1 MMKYIRLV
9 TGELIPAVGL
19 GTAGLFEDKCE
30 QVIQWALEM
39 GYRLIDTAWA
49 YRNQEAIGKAIW
61 ESGVSRSEI
70 FITSKIWR
78 DYLNYEAVL
87 EQCDQIL
94 DQLQVDYVDLLLT
107 HWPSDALV
115 RMRDRPPN
123 VVSLEETLTA
133 FNEIYQRGKIRHIG
147 VSNYDADLLQQAQQ
161 ISNAPISVNQVHFHL
176 NDPNCDENA
185 SLSLVGFC
193 HQSEVAVMAY
203 CPLASGWCPAKGKL
217 LQHPTLA
224 EIASQHGKTPAQVAL
239 KWVMD
244 RGTIIIPKSGSKVRL
259 GQNIRILDFELSR
272 DQTAQLNEL

>member
-1 MMKYIRLV
+1 MIKYIRLV

-30 QVIQWALEM
+30 QAIQWALEM

-49 YRNQEAIGKAIW
+49 YRNQEAIGKAIRK
-61 ESGVSRSEI
+61 SGVSRSEI

-78 DYLNYEAVL
+78 DYLNYEAAL

-115 RMRDRPPN
+115 RMRDHPPN
-123 VVSLEETLTA
+123 IVSLEETLAA
-133 FNEIYQRGKIRHIG
+133 FNEIHRRGKIRHIG
-147 VSNYDADLLQQAQQ
+147 VSNYDADLLRQAQQ
-161 ISNAPISVNQVHFHL
+161 ISTAPISVNQVHFHL
-176 NDPNCDENA
+176 NDPNCDENI
-185 SLSLVGFC
+185 SLSLIDFC

-203 CPLASGWCPAKGKL
+203 CPLASGWCPAKGRL

-224 EIASQHGKTPAQVAL
+224 EIANQRGKTPAQVAL

-244 RGTIIIPKSGSKVRL
+244 RGTIIIPKSGSEVRL
-259 GQNIRILDFELSR
+259 GQNIEIFDFELSQ
-272 DQTAQLNEL
+272 DQVAQLNAI

>member
-30 QVIQWALEM
+30 QAIQWALEM

-49 YRNQEAIGKAIW
+49 YRNQEAIGKAIRK
-61 ESGVSRSEI
+61 SRVSRSEI

-78 DYLNYEAVL
+78 DYLNYEAAL

-115 RMRDRPPN
+115 RMRDHPPN
-123 VVSLEETLTA
+123 IVSLEETLAA
-133 FNEIYQRGKIRHIG
+133 FNEIHRRGKIRHIG
-147 VSNYDADLLQQAQQ
+147 VSNYDADLLRQAQQ
-161 ISNAPISVNQVHFHL
+161 ISTAPISVNQVHFHL
-176 NDPNCDENA
+176 NDPNCDENV
-185 SLSLVGFC
+185 SLSLIDFC

-203 CPLASGWCPAKGKL
+203 CPLASGWCPAKGRL

-224 EIASQHGKTPAQVAL
+224 EIANQHGKTPAQVAL
-239 KWVMD
+239 KWVMN
-244 RGTIIIPKSGSKVRL
+244 RGTIIIPKSGSEVRL
-259 GQNIRILDFELSR
+259 GQNIEIFDFELSQ
-272 DQTAQLNEL
+272 DQVAQLNAI

>member
-30 QVIQWALEM
+30 QAIQWALEM

-49 YRNQEAIGKAIW
+49 YRNQEAIGKAIRK
-61 ESGVSRSEI
+61 SGVSRSEI

-78 DYLNYEAVL
+78 DYLNYEAAL

-115 RMRDRPPN
+115 RMRDHPPN
-123 VVSLEETLTA
+123 IVSLEETLAA
-133 FNEIYQRGKIRHIG
+133 FNEIHRRGKIRHIG
-147 VSNYDADLLQQAQQ
+147 VSNYDADLLRQAQQ
-161 ISNAPISVNQVHFHL
+161 ISTAPISVNQVHFHL
-176 NDPNCDENA
+176 NDPNCYENV
-185 SLSLVGFC
+185 SLSLVDFC
-193 HQSEVAVMAY
+193 HQSEVSVMAY
-203 CPLASGWCPAKGKL
+203 CPLASGWCPAKGRL

-224 EIASQHGKTPAQVAL
+224 EIANQHGKTPAQVAL

-244 RGTIIIPKSGSKVRL
+244 RGTIIIPKSGSEVRL
-259 GQNIRILDFELSR
+259 GQNIEIFDFELSQ
-272 DQTAQLNEL
+272 DQVAQLNAI

>member
-30 QVIQWALEM
+30 QALQWALEM

-49 YRNQEAIGKAIW
+49 YRNQEAIGKSIRK
-61 ESGVSRSEI
+61 SGVSRSEI

-78 DYLNYEAVL
+78 DYLNYEAAL

-107 HWPSDALV
+107 HWLSDALV
-115 RMRDRPPN
+115 RMRDHPPN
-123 VVSLEETLTA
+123 IVSLEETLAA
-133 FNEIYQRGKIRHIG
+133 FNEIHRRGKIRHIG
-147 VSNYDADLLQQAQQ
+147 VSNYDADLLRQAQQ
-161 ISNAPISVNQVHFHL
+161 ISTAPISVNQVHFHL
-176 NDPNCDENA
+176 NDPNCDENV
-185 SLSLVGFC
+185 SLSLVDFC
-193 HQSEVAVMAY
+193 HQSEVSVMAY
-203 CPLASGWCPAKGKL
+203 CPLASGWCPAKGRL

-224 EIASQHGKTPAQVAL
+224 EIANQHGKTPAQVAL

-244 RGTIIIPKSGSKVRL
+244 RGTIIIPKSGSEVRL
-259 GQNIRILDFELSR
+259 GQNIEIFDFELSR
-272 DQTAQLNEL
+272 DQVAQLNAI

>member
-1 MMKYIRLV
+1 MIKYIRLV

-30 QVIQWALEM
+30 QAIQWALEM

-49 YRNQEAIGKAIW
+49 YRNQEAIGIAIRK
-61 ESGVSRSEI
+61 SGVSRSEI

-78 DYLNYEAVL
+78 DYLNYEAAL

-115 RMRDRPPN
+115 RMRDHPPN
-123 VVSLEETLTA
+123 IVSLEETLAA
-133 FNEIYQRGKIRHIG
+133 FNEICRRGKIRHIG
-147 VSNYDADLLQQAQQ
+147 VSNYDADLLRQAQQ
-161 ISNAPISVNQVHFHL
+161 ISTAPISVNQVHFHL
-176 NDPNCDENA
+176 NDPNCDENV
-185 SLSLVGFC
+185 SLSLIDFC

-203 CPLASGWCPAKGKL
+203 CPLASGWCPAKGRL

-224 EIASQHGKTPAQVAL
+224 EIANQHGKTPAQVAL

-244 RGTIIIPKSGSKVRL
+244 RGTIIIPKSGSEVRL
-259 GQNIRILDFELSR
+259 GQNIEIFDFELSQ
-272 DQTAQLNEL
+272 DQVAQLNAI